1 MKSRTHL
8 VVGLSSSLL
17 LVHPTD
23 WHTFAV
29 GAVTAVVG
37 GTVSDIDSRMSR
49 PHGRATLLIALI
61 FLSVIGLVVADGE
74 YELGLYRSITGNEQ
88 AAALVK
94 GGLAFVLICALGMNI
109 KHRAFMH
116 SFFGM
121 VALTFCV
128 FLMDP
133 VAVPFFVIAFM
144 AHIFLDF
151 LNSYDI
157 YFFYPFSFCK
167 YCLRVA
173 EDDGFLDRIIF
184 MLGTALSIWLLVL
197 IPADIMGFFSW
208 LAEIKN

>member
-49 PHGRATLLIALI
+49 PHGRATLIIALI
-61 FLSVIGLVVADGE
+61 FLLVIGLVVADGE
-74 YELGLYRSITGNEQ
+74 YDLGLYRSITGN
-88 AAALVK
+88 
-94 GGLAFVLICALGMNI
+94 ALGMNI

-128 FLMDP
+128 FLVDP

-144 AHIFLDF
+144 GHIFLDF

-167 YCLRVA
+167 YCLRIA